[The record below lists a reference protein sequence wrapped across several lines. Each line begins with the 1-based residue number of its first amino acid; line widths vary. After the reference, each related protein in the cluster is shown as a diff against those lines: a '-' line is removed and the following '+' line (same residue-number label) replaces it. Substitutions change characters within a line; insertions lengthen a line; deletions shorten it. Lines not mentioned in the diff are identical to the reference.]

1 MKTRRITLETHLHKI
16 AEYDETVKNLESVFN
31 IQKQKVIRYIGSVV
45 TSFPTYSTHDAVHSM
60 NIISAIEK
68 ILGQKTIKKM
78 SGIDT
83 FLILMCAYM
92 HDTGMLYS
100 DEEVKQL
107 WETEG
112 FQDFLTSAR
121 KREDEVGRAARK
133 IDKAEKGEGC
143 SVLEVRRSV
152 AVILMEYFRPRHG
165 QRIKHVT
172 DARTSEFGSLLSIDD
187 SFLPDRIIHNIYR
200 ISMAHNWSFED
211 ILKEM
216 PLADSFGVEEFH
228 PRMVAY
234 LIRMGD
240 LCDMDN
246 NRFNGVGI
254 KVFGNLGEENLAH
267 YFKHKSVET
276 LHISSDGIVVV
287 ANVCYDMIQR
297 ECEENW
303 LKHME
308 KAERDSALKNIF
320 QNTVKEHINWKS
332 WLEQEVTAGKMHSM
346 ELFPEKKFISV
357 PELKYKILIDGEES
371 ESIHK
376 NLKFLFSSEK
386 AFKLIEDISIY
397 QNNKLIF
404 VRELIQNALDATKMQ
419 LYRTLSAY
427 GFQFNEKTS
436 PFDVERA
443 YPNIFEEHAIMIHTD
458 YSRETGKVYFSIRDK
473 GIGISM
479 DEFKRNIL
487 TTGRSWPERKEY
499 QDEIKRMPEWLRPT
513 GAFGI
518 GLHTVFS
525 VTDSLTIRTK
535 SDSEN
540 KANEMTLYSGK
551 KGGYAFCKKTNQ
563 TLQRG
568 SEFSFSFLLTEEL
581 KEWVTGSN
589 GGKLFL
595 ENVNDGIQKEIK
607 KIMETWCVTP
617 MVSIYADQDYGI
629 PAFSQ
634 STWYNELSRT
644 EKENQLIDQSVESE
658 RYHFAF
664 TDDYRSIMVWD
675 REKDCALSFGM
686 ESMGGD
692 NVCYKGIRLTERM
705 ESGKCS
711 DSLYL
716 NQMDVLDGVGNDW
729 VDAARMKL
737 SLAARRKLE
746 SVVEEATAFAKRIY
760 VFMLD
765 EFYQNNDIRNLTND
779 IDAMAN
785 RIYQKKEISLKEI
798 WTEGCELKK
807 KYWGMPERWNHK
819 MLTRKTLPYFLIV
832 KMLDKSIKL
841 WDPEAGMGE
850 VQHIFCLADQLIKRW
865 KMDWNGMHGESF
877 PQPDF
882 DQQMRTL
889 LQHFLQIAG
898 IGFSYVA
905 FEKVKFDDNEKNT
918 LFEYKNLITQKSFQ
932 LYQKAFPFC
941 SQWKFTKDMY
951 QCVEESAISG
961 LIRWRPEFRN
971 RVPDS
976 IRWKYCLP
984 NSALDKVFVKWRAEH
999 CFSNVKPLEIFLRF
1013 SGIPEI
1019 VLDIPGENCPI
1030 GEKEKK
1036 VWRKFCTES
1045 YLNWKLFYR
1054 IRPLSEAAKDMLN
1067 KETIVLRRPFTTYIS
1082 ELFPVFH
1089 RMSLVSMD
1097 ERRMEFSIHNSNTHG
1112 VQIDSQTKKRIFKEF
1127 WKEVE
1132 RSHDPKGYVAMIG
1145 MEEYPMLGIENAEEQ
1160 YHAQIGML
1168 AKYPEI
1174 PLWDYGAG
1182 IKAFMDQF
1190 IGCPID
1196 EKSQEIIDRIINSE
1210 GGKAVIHYI
1219 AVYRKKTGDDV
1230 KEEKIETQY
1239 REFLK
1244 DLIYCWADGRC
1255 TFG

>member
-1 MKTRRITLETHLHKI
+1 
-16 AEYDETVKNLESVFN
+16 
-31 IQKQKVIRYIGSVV
+31 
-45 TSFPTYSTHDAVHSM
+45 
-60 NIISAIEK
+60 
-68 ILGQKTIKKM
+68 
-78 SGIDT
+78 
-83 FLILMCAYM
+83 
-92 HDTGMLYS
+92 
-100 DEEVKQL
+100 
-107 WETEG
+107 
-112 FQDFLTSAR
+112 
-121 KREDEVGRAARK
+121 
-133 IDKAEKGEGC
+133 
-143 SVLEVRRSV
+143 
-152 AVILMEYFRPRHG
+152 
-165 QRIKHVT
+165 
-172 DARTSEFGSLLSIDD
+172 
-187 SFLPDRIIHNIYR
+187 
-200 ISMAHNWSFED
+200 
-211 ILKEM
+211 
-216 PLADSFGVEEFH
+216 
-228 PRMVAY
+228 
-234 LIRMGD
+234 
-240 LCDMDN
+240 
-246 NRFNGVGI
+246 
-254 KVFGNLGEENLAH
+254 
-267 YFKHKSVET
+267 
-276 LHISSDGIVVV
+276 
-287 ANVCYDMIQR
+287 
-297 ECEENW
+297 
-303 LKHME
+303 
-308 KAERDSALKNIF
+308 
-320 QNTVKEHINWKS
+320 
-332 WLEQEVTAGKMHSM
+332 
-346 ELFPEKKFISV
+346 
-357 PELKYKILIDGEES
+357 
-371 ESIHK
+371 
-376 NLKFLFSSEK
+376 
-386 AFKLIEDISIY
+386 
-397 QNNKLIF
+397 
-404 VRELIQNALDATKMQ
+404 
-419 LYRTLSAY
+419 
-427 GFQFNEKTS
+427 
-436 PFDVERA
+436 
-443 YPNIFEEHAIMIHTD
+443 
-458 YSRETGKVYFSIRDK
+458 
-473 GIGISM
+473 
-479 DEFKRNIL
+479 
-487 TTGRSWPERKEY
+487 
-499 QDEIKRMPEWLRPT
+499 
-513 GAFGI
+513 
-518 GLHTVFS
+518 
-525 VTDSLTIRTK
+525 
-535 SDSEN
+535 
-540 KANEMTLYSGK
+540 
-551 KGGYAFCKKTNQ
+551 
-563 TLQRG
+563 
-568 SEFSFSFLLTEEL
+568 
-581 KEWVTGSN
+581 
-589 GGKLFL
+589 
-595 ENVNDGIQKEIK
+595 
-607 KIMETWCVTP
+607 
-617 MVSIYADQDYGI
+617 
-629 PAFSQ
+629 
-634 STWYNELSRT
+634 
-644 EKENQLIDQSVESE
+644 
-658 RYHFAF
+658 
-664 TDDYRSIMVWD
+664 
-675 REKDCALSFGM
+675 
-686 ESMGGD
+686 
-692 NVCYKGIRLTERM
+692 
-705 ESGKCS
+705 
-711 DSLYL
+711 
-716 NQMDVLDGVGNDW
+716 
-729 VDAARMKL
+729 
-737 SLAARRKLE
+737 
-746 SVVEEATAFAKRIY
+746 
-760 VFMLD
+760 
-765 EFYQNNDIRNLTND
+765 
-779 IDAMAN
+779 
-785 RIYQKKEISLKEI
+785 
-798 WTEGCELKK
+798 
-807 KYWGMPERWNHK
+807 
-819 MLTRKTLPYFLIV
+819 
-832 KMLDKSIKL
+832 MLDKSIKL
-841 WDPEAGMGE
+841 WDPESGMEE

-877 PQPDF
+877 QQSYF

-889 LQHFLQIAG
+889 LWHFLQIAG

-932 LYQKAFPFC
+932 FYQKAFPFC

>member
-371 ESIHK
+371 ESTHK

-427 GFQFNEKTS
+427 
-436 PFDVERA
+436 
-443 YPNIFEEHAIMIHTD
+443 
-458 YSRETGKVYFSIRDK
+458 
-473 GIGISM
+473 
-479 DEFKRNIL
+479 
-487 TTGRSWPERKEY
+487 
-499 QDEIKRMPEWLRPT
+499 
-513 GAFGI
+513 
-518 GLHTVFS
+518 
-525 VTDSLTIRTK
+525 
-535 SDSEN
+535 
-540 KANEMTLYSGK
+540 
-551 KGGYAFCKKTNQ
+551 
-563 TLQRG
+563 
-568 SEFSFSFLLTEEL
+568 
-581 KEWVTGSN
+581 
-589 GGKLFL
+589 
-595 ENVNDGIQKEIK
+595 
-607 KIMETWCVTP
+607 
-617 MVSIYADQDYGI
+617 
-629 PAFSQ
+629 
-634 STWYNELSRT
+634 
-644 EKENQLIDQSVESE
+644 
-658 RYHFAF
+658 
-664 TDDYRSIMVWD
+664 
-675 REKDCALSFGM
+675 
-686 ESMGGD
+686 
-692 NVCYKGIRLTERM
+692 
-705 ESGKCS
+705 
-711 DSLYL
+711 
-716 NQMDVLDGVGNDW
+716 
-729 VDAARMKL
+729 
-737 SLAARRKLE
+737 
-746 SVVEEATAFAKRIY
+746 
-760 VFMLD
+760 
-765 EFYQNNDIRNLTND
+765 
-779 IDAMAN
+779 
-785 RIYQKKEISLKEI
+785 
-798 WTEGCELKK
+798 
-807 KYWGMPERWNHK
+807 
-819 MLTRKTLPYFLIV
+819 
-832 KMLDKSIKL
+832 
-841 WDPEAGMGE
+841 
-850 VQHIFCLADQLIKRW
+850 QLIKRW

-877 PQPDF
+877 QQSYF

-889 LQHFLQIAG
+889 LWHFLQIAG

-905 FEKVKFDDNEKNT
+905 FEKVNFDDNEKNT

-932 LYQKAFPFC
+932 FYQKAFPFC

-971 RVPDS
+971 RVPDF

-984 NSALDKVFVKWRAEH
+984 NSALDKVFVEWRAEH

-1054 IRPLSEAAKDMLN
+1054 IRPLSEVAKDMLN

-1244 DLIYCWADGRC
+1244 ELIYCWADGRC